1 MASYMKDMK
10 VTDSFKEKMTLSFE
24 VFPLKSEQEIAEM
37 RSLLDV
43 LYGYSPDFINCTYG
57 AGGSA
62 PGRSKETIEIISKD
76 KATIP
81 VTHYNCINH
90 TKAEMKNDLQD
101 FKNIGVK
108 HVLALRGDFPKEQVS
123 TGGAFNY
130 ASELV
135 AYIKKEFPE
144 FSIAISG
151 NPEGHINCPNGEL
164 DLTRLKIKQDVGA
177 DYIMAQACHDV
188 DLFKRWLEQI
198 RKAGIT
204 IPVVAGVLPILSK
217 NTTVFASYLNGIAI
231 PSELSKIIGL
241 YGNNPEEFKKA
252 GMEYSKKQISRFMN
266 AGMEGLHLYT
276 MNKAQETN
284 EMLSDV
290 GFLNKP

>member
-1 MASYMKDMK
+1 MRSYMKNMK
-10 VTDSFKEKMTLSFE
+10 VTDCFKEKMTLSFE
-24 VFPLKSEQEIAEM
+24 VFPLKPEQDIAEM
-37 RSLLDV
+37 KSLLDA
-43 LYGYSPDFINCTYG
+43 LYRYSPDFINCTYG

-62 PGRSKETIEIISKD
+62 PGRSKETVEIIAKD

-90 TKAEMKNDLQD
+90 SKAEIKKDLQD
-101 FKNIGVK
+101 FENMGVK
-108 HVLALRGDFPKEQVS
+108 DVLALRGDFPKEQTS
-123 TGGAFNY
+123 TGGVFNY

-135 AYIKKEFPE
+135 AYIKKEFTE

-151 NPEGHINCPNGEL
+151 NPEGHIDCSNGAL
-164 DLTRLKIKQDVGA
+164 DVTRLKIKQDLGA

-188 DLFKRWLEQI
+188 NIFKKWLEQI

-284 EMLSDV
+284 EILLDV
-290 GFLNKP
+290 GFLNKI